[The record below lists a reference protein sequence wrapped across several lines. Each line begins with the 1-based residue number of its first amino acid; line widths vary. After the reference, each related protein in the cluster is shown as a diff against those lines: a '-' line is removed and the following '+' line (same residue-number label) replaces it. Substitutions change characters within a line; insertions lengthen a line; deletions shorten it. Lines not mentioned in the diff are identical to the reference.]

1 MTTTRGRYAAT
12 RNPLPRRLLAV
23 TAALAFLATL
33 GLAGAS
39 AARADTTAVAG
50 VQAEYGGER
59 WPTNTK
65 PICFTTNTISD
76 RRWVDTV
83 NAAAKA
89 WDAGTANLKVIA
101 RPDCKASGYT
111 EYVKVYAKNYGRT
124 PWKACGETK
133 NWRGCGLQGVRY
145 WRQVPSDGPW
155 TVNGWTWVYGYNQ
168 GIRLNSYYGVSMHT
182 TLHEMGHLLGLAHPN
197 RYTTYA
203 VMATTSTTTSPGRLT
218 FWDMKGWIGSNKPGV
233 DAIYWKG

>member
-1 MTTTRGRYAAT
+1 MTTTRGRYAAA
-12 RNPLPRRLLAV
+12 RSPLPRRLLAV
-23 TAALAFLATL
+23 VAALAFLATL

-39 AARADTTAVAG
+39 AARADVAAG

-124 PWKACGETK
+124 PWKACGGTK

-218 FWDMKGWIGSNKPGV
+218 FWDVKGWIGSNKPGV